1 MEKVPKNYFY
11 HVEARHFELKGVNR
25 LFQKKKNLHK
35 MVFISV
41 SRHFRWF
48 STLFLISLHAMAEP
62 HVFAER
68 GFGLQIPPAD
78 QAFNGWIHAPARTIL
93 TNNVFTAV
101 VKSVAETEP

>member
-1 MEKVPKNYFY
+1 MGKVPKNNFY

-25 LFQKKKNLHK
+25 LLKKEKNFHK

-41 SRHFRWF
+41 SHHFVWF
-48 STLFLISLHAMAEP
+48 STQFLISLHAMAEP

-68 GFGLQIPPAD
+68 GLSLQIPPAD

-93 TNNVFTAV
+93 TNNVSTAV
-101 VKSVAETEP
+101 VTGTCFSL